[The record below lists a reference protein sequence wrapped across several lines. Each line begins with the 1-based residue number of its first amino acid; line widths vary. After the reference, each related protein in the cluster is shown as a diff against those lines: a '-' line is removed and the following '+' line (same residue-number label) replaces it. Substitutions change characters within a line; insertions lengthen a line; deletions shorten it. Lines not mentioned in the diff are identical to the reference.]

1 MATGPGDCESPTEA
15 VRAERSNDVSRL
27 PLFTAA
33 DLRVARRDPSDL
45 EGLDRQTEAAETR
58 SDARLD

>member
-1 MATGPGDCESPTEA
+1 MATGPDDVASAAEVA
-15 VRAERSNDVSRL
+15 RAERSNDVSGK

-33 DLRVARRDPSDL
+33 DLRAARRERSDV
-45 EGLDRQTEAAETR
+45 EGLDRQTEAAEAK